1 MCFFSEAR
9 VNREFMIIIF
19 GGGIYESQL
28 SFEARGTL
36 KGCWK
41 VLPSPCLPQ
50 MRQKKVIFTLIGCF
64 ARGIKRG
71 AKV

>member
-41 VLPSPCLPQ
+41 VL
-50 MRQKKVIFTLIGCF
+50 QKKVIFTLIGCF